1 MSVRFIKH
9 GQKVANQILK
19 LIAREPSEF
28 KNKTV
33 VVKTSIAKQIIA
45 EAEETG
51 NIESELLKNGNT
63 LFCMCFI
70 SQ

>member
-33 VVKTSIAKQIIA
+33 VVKTSIAKQGRA
-45 EAEETG
+45 
-51 NIESELLKNGNT
+51 
-63 LFCMCFI
+63 FCPPRTNLV
-70 SQ
+70 SNH